1 MLQRIVQS
9 PQFKP
14 SLLLAGGIL
23 LGLESLFLSQSF
35 DAATLVLE
43 GEVTGWRVLFGHFG
57 SLAKLALVILFAT
70 GLLLQHKFKR
80 YWPQLCE
87 SVSARRFLLMLPVQ
101 LLCYGALYYCT
112 FLIYDVPENA
122 QTLPAGL
129 YALWLFALSATL
141 FSWLVMLIDPRWL
154 LNFIQHEQ
162 LSLALGLIAGVA
174 VWALSMWT
182 QQLWGPLSELTFH
195 LTAALLHIAYGDI
208 MTVDPA
214 SKVIGLGDFWI
225 NIAPACSGYEG
236 IGLITAF
243 TTIYLWVHRDALRFP
258 HALLLF
264 PIGALAI
271 WLLNVLR
278 IALLVGIGHEW
289 SADVAI
295 GGFHSQAGW
304 ITFILTSLALLWL
317 TGDSAY
323 FSRTQ
328 KLPPTTAPSTSDN
341 PSVAMLIPLV
351 TLLAVVLLSSAFTVD
366 FDWLYPVRVLAVVI
380 ALFYVWPQLR
390 GASLRLHWLAAAGGV
405 LTAVLWVPMLGS
417 DPQANATIQ
426 DNLNHAP
433 GWAAI
438 VWLVFRCIGS
448 IITVPIAEELAF
460 RGYLLSRFSKAEVR
474 MDGPI
479 PLSIMAIF
487 FSSLAFGLL
496 HGAWL
501 AGTLAGIIY
510 ALVRWRT
517 QSTANAIYAHSI
529 TNALV
534 FGYAATT
541 GEWHLL

>member
-1 MLQRIVQS
+1 MLQSITRS

-35 DAATLVLE
+35 DAATLVLD
-43 GEVTGWRVLFGHFG
+43 GEVTGWRVLFSHFG
-57 SLAKLALVILFAT
+57 SLAKLALVTLFAT

-87 SVSARRFLLMLPVQ
+87 SVSAHRFLLMLPVH

-112 FLIYDVPENA
+112 FLIYAVPENA
-122 QTLPAGL
+122 QDLPAWL
-129 YALWLFALSATL
+129 YALWLGALSVTL
-141 FSWLVMLIDPRWL
+141 FSWLVMLINPRWL
-154 LNFIQHEQ
+154 FNFIQHEQ
-162 LSLALGLIAGVA
+162 LALALGLIAGLG
-174 VWALSMWT
+174 VWSLSMWT
-182 QQLWGPLSELTFH
+182 QRFWGPLSELTFH
-195 LTAALLHIAYGDI
+195 LSAAMLGLIYGDL
-208 MTVDPA
+208 MVVDPA

-243 TTIYLWVHRDALRFP
+243 TAIYLWVHRDALRFP

-264 PIGALAI
+264 PLGALAI
-271 WLLNVLR
+271 WLLNVVR
-278 IALLVGIGHEW
+278 IVLLVGIGHEW
-289 SADVAI
+289 SAEVAI

-323 FSRTQ
+323 FSRVQ
-328 KLPPTTAPSTSDN
+328 KTPTTAEPHTADN
-341 PSVAMLIPLV
+341 PAVAMLIPMV
-351 TLLAVVLLSSAFTVD
+351 ALLAVTLLSSAFTVD
-366 FDWLYPVRVLAVVI
+366 FDWLYPARVFAVVI
-380 ALFYVWPQLR
+380 ALIYVWQQLR
-390 GASLRLHWLAAAGGV
+390 GASLRLHWLAIAGGAA
-405 LTAVLWVPMLGS
+405 TAIVWILMLGTNLE
-417 DPQANATIQ
+417 ANAKIH
-426 DNLNHAP
+426 DNLSHAP
-433 GWAAI
+433 GWAAAM
-438 VWLVFRCIGS
+438 WLVFRFIGAA
-448 IITVPIAEELAF
+448 ITVPIAEELAF
-460 RGYLLSRFSKAEVR
+460 RGYLLSRFSKTEVR

-479 PLSIMAIF
+479 PLSIMAVF

-501 AGTLAGIIY
+501 AGTLAGITY
-510 ALVRWRT
+510 ALVRWHT
-517 QSTANAIYAHSI
+517 QSTVNAVYAHSI

-534 FGYAATT
+534 FGYAAAT